1 MTGFDYIVADE
12 GVFPVE
18 NNARFNGSSYVN
30 IIVHNIEELMGP
42 VPVWKF
48 IKIKTSPCTFVELSK
63 RIDAVLYDGS
73 KKNSVFP
80 FNCEDLSRTGNFA
93 VILLAEDMDQMHVLE
108 TSLKKR
114 GVKRD

>member
-1 MTGFDYIVADE
+1 MRY
-12 GVFPVE
+12 P
-18 NNARFNGSSYVN
+18 
-30 IIVHNIEELMGP
+30 IIYSGYEELMGP

-48 IKIKTSPCTFVELSK
+48 IKVRTSPCTFVELSK
-63 RIDAVLYDGS
+63 RIEAVLYDGS

-93 VILLAEDMDQMHVLE
+93 VILLAENMDQMHVLE
-108 TSLKKR
+108 TSLKKL